1 MAKGGDPENTSY
13 GAYLG
18 EAMVLTGEVVLIYK
32 ALWSS
37 LNSCEMECLGDQQEG
52 TVREGFLFEFGGKG
66 LLMVGF

>member
-1 MAKGGDPENTSY
+1 M
-13 GAYLG
+13 
-18 EAMVLTGEVVLIYK
+18 LTGEVVLIYK
-32 ALWSS
+32 ASWSS